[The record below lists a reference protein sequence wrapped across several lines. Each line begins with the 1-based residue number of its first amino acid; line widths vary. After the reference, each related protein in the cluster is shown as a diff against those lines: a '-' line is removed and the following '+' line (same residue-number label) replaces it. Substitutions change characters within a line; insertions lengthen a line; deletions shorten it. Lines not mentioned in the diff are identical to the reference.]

1 MNSATSLIVSCVF
14 LSFFTTNLYAF
25 SMVEENSVGQ
35 KRCHKTIDAA
45 NFCQISNCR
54 LHCFSQLNGVGKCF
68 DDPKV
73 PLKSNCGCTY
83 NC

>member
-1 MNSATSLIVSCVF
+1 MTKVNYSIFVF
-14 LSFFTTNLYAF
+14 RYTFKP
-25 SMVEENSVGQ
+25 MKIGVGQ